1 MANSTH
7 ETGVTPPNVAL
18 LSRVPFLRD
27 ASVEVLENL
36 AENTLERRYA
46 AFEPISQQEEF
57 AHSMFIVVSGR
68 VSLHAVR
75 SNGLKI
81 PLGTLTLPG
90 EFFGEEVLLGRG
102 IRLATAIADTDTV
115 LLEVEQRKFALLA
128 RKTQGAAEAL
138 EHTYHQRAIS
148 TFVLMHPYLSQLA
161 PQLVS
166 RLIHGATMVTYQK
179 DEFPV
184 RQGDAA
190 NQVMLIADGVLK
202 ALRKADDGRLSVLAY
217 FNSGDIVGSHDPPQ
231 RPYNLTALGKA
242 EIIFI
247 PKAAFDELE
256 FSAPEIYARFG
267 KDRMS
272 RTGIMQ
278 NAGQTIFG
286 SAEALFQEGMEVESL
301 LIIDLDRC
309 VRCGN
314 CVRACH
320 TRHSYTRLDRRGPI
334 FRRRKS
340 LESKEHEHLLIPSS
354 CRHCRDPECMI
365 GCPTGAIARHPNG
378 EVEINENCVGCDN
391 CARKCTYG
399 NITMRPIPVAEQRDG
414 IVKQA
419 IKCNLCRGHRYSN
432 CVHECPRGALLRV
445 NPLEHFDE
453 LALVLAADQDR
464 EGGQGLSTRRKL
476 PKRSRRPTTALVI
489 SALILIICSG
499 SITAAHLWKGSS
511 YLSSSSL
518 GIAFGIIGAS
528 CILFA
533 LLLGA
538 RKKLSNHGLGRLE
551 SWTQLHMTF
560 GGIGFVASL
569 AHADYTVA
577 GIGTT
582 LLMLLFSVEIITGIA
597 GQALYSVVPKIL
609 THIEKTGTSKL
620 IEDLY
625 DEQNEIHQGLEQI
638 LTKQPSMVRNL
649 APSLKKLAG
658 SPRRR
663 YSKKFNAPQHVAS
676 LIADLQLPAELQNHR
691 ATIERVLSD
700 YCKLA
705 DTVAQIRLHRVL
717 KQWLFVHIAT
727 SAALVTVLLLHIT
740 TMLPI
745 IW

>member
-7 ETGVTPPNVAL
+7 ETGATAPHVAL
-18 LSRVPFLRD
+18 LSQVPFLSA
-27 ASVEVLENL
+27 ASSEVLENL
-36 AENTLERRYA
+36 AENTLVRRYVA
-46 AFEPISQQEEF
+46 NEPISQQEEF
-57 AHSMFIVVSGR
+57 GHSMFILVSGR

-75 SNGLKI
+75 SDGISI
-81 PLGTLTLPG
+81 PLGTLTRPG
-90 EFFGEEVLLGRG
+90 EFFGEEALLGRG
-102 IRLATAIADTDTV
+102 IRLATSVADTETI

-128 RKTQGAAEAL
+128 RKTSGASDAL
-138 EHTYHQRAIS
+138 QHTYHQRSIS
-148 TFVLMHPYLSQLA
+148 TFIQMHPYLSQLPA
-161 PQLVS
+161 QQAT
-166 RLIHGATMVTYQK
+166 RLIAGATMANYQK
-179 DEFPV
+179 DELPV

-190 NQVMLIADGVLK
+190 SHVMLIADGVLK
-202 ALRKADDGRLSVLAY
+202 ALRATDDGRLSVLAY
-217 FNSGDIVGSHDPPQ
+217 FNSGDVVGSHDPPQ

-242 EIIFI
+242 EVIFI

-256 FSAPEIYARFG
+256 FTAPQVYARFG

-272 RTGIMQ
+272 RTGIME
-278 NAGQTIFG
+278 NAGKTIFG

-320 TRHSYTRLDRRGPI
+320 TRHEYTRLDRRGPI

-391 CARKCTYG
+391 CARKCPYG
-399 NITMRPIPVAEQRDG
+399 NITMRPIPEAEQKDN

-419 IKCNLCRGHRYSN
+419 IKCNLCRGYKYSN

-464 EGGQGLSTRRKL
+464 EGQGSSSRRKV
-476 PKRSRRPTTALVI
+476 PKRSSRPMTTLVVSALLLLLCAAGITTAHLLAPESY
-489 SALILIICSG
+489 SASTPLGLG
-499 SITAAHLWKGSS
+499 F
-511 YLSSSSL
+511 
-518 GIAFGIIGAS
+518 GIAAAA
-528 CILFA
+528 CIVFA
-533 LLLGA
+533 LMLGA

-560 GGIGFVASL
+560 GGIGFVAAL
-569 AHADYTVA
+569 AHADYGVA

-582 LLMLLFSVEIITGIA
+582 LLMLLFAVEVITGIA
-597 GQALYSVVPKIL
+597 GQLLYTIVPKLL
-609 THIEKTGTSKL
+609 THLEKAGNSKL

-625 DEQNEIHQGLEQI
+625 DERNELREGLREI
-638 LTKQPSMVRNL
+638 LIKQPAEVRAF
-649 APSLKKLAG
+649 APRLRKLAG
-658 SPRRR
+658 APRRR
-663 YSKKFNAPQHVAS
+663 YRRSFDGTEHRNALLANLP
-676 LIADLQLPAELQNHR
+676 LQEHLLHHQAIL
-691 ATIERVLSD
+691 ERVLSD
-700 YCKLA
+700 ECKLA

-717 KQWLFVHIAT
+717 KHWLFVHLAT
-727 SAALVTVLLLHIT
+727 SAALVTVLILHIV

-745 IW
+745 VW

>member
-1 MANSTH
+1 MANSTI
-7 ETGVTPPNVAL
+7 ETGATAPHVAL
-18 LSRVPFLRD
+18 LSQVPFLSA
-27 ASVEVLENL
+27 ASMEVLENL
-36 AENTLERRYA
+36 AENTLVRRYSA
-46 AFEPISQQEEF
+46 YEPISQQEEF
-57 AHSMFIVVSGR
+57 AHSMFILVSGS

-75 SNGLKI
+75 SDSVSI
-81 PLGTLTLPG
+81 PLGTLTRPG
-90 EFFGEEVLLGRG
+90 EFFGEEALLGRG
-102 IRLATAIADTDTV
+102 IRLATAVADSDTI

-128 RKTQGAAEAL
+128 RRTAGAGEAL
-138 EHTYHQRAIS
+138 QQSYHQRSIS
-148 TFVLMHPYLSQLA
+148 TFIQMHPYLSQLA
-161 PQLVS
+161 PGQAS
-166 RLIHGATMVTYQK
+166 RLIEGATMATYQK
-179 DEFPV
+179 DELPV
-184 RQGDAA
+184 RQGDPASH
-190 NQVMLIADGVLK
+190 VMLIADGVLK
-202 ALRKADDGRLSVLAY
+202 ALRATHDGRLSVLAY
-217 FNSGDIVGSHDPPQ
+217 FNSGDVVGSHDPAQ

-242 EIIFI
+242 EVIFI

-256 FSAPEIYARFG
+256 FSSPQVYARFG

-272 RTGIMQ
+272 RTGIME

-320 TRHSYTRLDRRGPI
+320 TRHDYTRLDRRGPI

-340 LESKEHEHLLIPSS
+340 LASKEHEHLLIPSS

-391 CARKCTYG
+391 CARKCPYG
-399 NITMRPIPVAEQRDG
+399 NITMRPIPEAEQKDN

-419 IKCNLCRGHRYSN
+419 IKCNLCRGYKYSN

-464 EGGQGLSTRRKL
+464 EQGSSTRRKV
-476 PKRSRRPTTALVI
+476 PKRSSRPMTTLVI
-489 SALILIICSG
+489 SALL
-499 SITAAHLWKGSS
+499 LLFSS
-511 YLSSSSL
+511 A
-518 GIAFGIIGAS
+518 GIAVAHFMAADTYSAATPLGLGFGIAGAA
-528 CILFA
+528 CIVFA
-533 LLLGA
+533 LMLGA

-560 GGIGFVASL
+560 GGIGFVAAL
-569 AHADYTVA
+569 AHADYSVS

-582 LLMLLFSVEIITGIA
+582 LLLLLFAFEIITGVT
-597 GQALYSVVPKIL
+597 GQLLYTRVPKLL
-609 THIEKTGTSKL
+609 THIEKAGNSKL

-625 DEQNEIHQGLEQI
+625 DERNELRVGLREI
-638 LTKQPSMVRNL
+638 LIKQPAVVRAFVPHL
-649 APSLKKLAG
+649 RKLAG

-663 YSKKFNAPQHVAS
+663 YSRRFDAAHHLTALLSGLPLQGNLQH
-676 LIADLQLPAELQNHR
+676 HR
-691 ATIERVLSD
+691 AVIERVLTD
-700 YCKLA
+700 HCKLS

-717 KQWLFVHIAT
+717 KQWLFIHLAT
-727 SAALVTVLLLHIT
+727 SAALFTVLVLHIA

-745 IW
+745 VW

>member
-7 ETGVTPPNVAL
+7 ETGATAPHVAL
-18 LSRVPFLRD
+18 LSQVPFLSD
-27 ASVEVLENL
+27 ASSEVLKNL
-36 AENTLERRYA
+36 AENTLVRRYTA
-46 AFEPISQQEEF
+46 YEPISQQEEF
-57 AHSMFIVVSGR
+57 AHSMFIVVSGS

-75 SNGLKI
+75 SDGVSI
-81 PLGTLTLPG
+81 PLGTLTRPG
-90 EFFGEEVLLGRG
+90 EFFGEEALLGRG
-102 IRLATAIADTDTV
+102 IRLATAVADTETV

-128 RKTQGAAEAL
+128 RKTSGASEAL
-138 EHTYHQRAIS
+138 EYTYHQRSII
-148 TFVLMHPYLSQLA
+148 TFIQMHPYLSQLPPGQA
-161 PQLVS
+161 S
-166 RLIHGATMVTYQK
+166 RLIAGATMATYQK
-179 DEFPV
+179 DELPV

-190 NQVMLIADGVLK
+190 TQVMLIADGVLK
-202 ALRKADDGRLSVLAY
+202 ALRTTDDGRLSVLAY
-217 FNSGDIVGSHDPPQ
+217 FNSGDVVGSHDPPQ
-231 RPYNLTALGKA
+231 RPYSLTALGKA
-242 EIIFI
+242 EVIFI

-256 FSAPEIYARFG
+256 FTAPQVYARFG

-272 RTGIMQ
+272 RTGIME

-320 TRHSYTRLDRRGPI
+320 TRHEYTRLDRRGPI

-340 LESKEHEHLLIPSS
+340 LSSKEHEHLLIPSS

-391 CARKCTYG
+391 CARKCPYG
-399 NITMRPIPVAEQRDG
+399 NITMRPIPEAEQKDN

-419 IKCNLCRGHRYSN
+419 IKCNLCRGHKYSN

-464 EGGQGLSTRRKL
+464 EGQGASTRRKL
-476 PKRSRRPTTALVI
+476 PKRSSRPMTTLVA
-489 SALILIICSG
+489 SVLLLLLFSG
-499 SITAAHLWKGSS
+499 GITAAHFMAPDSYSASS
-511 YLSSSSL
+511 PL
-518 GIAFGIIGAS
+518 GLGFGVVGAV
-528 CILFA
+528 CIVLA

-560 GGIGFVASL
+560 GGIGFVAAM
-569 AHADYTVA
+569 AHADYGVA

-582 LLMLLFSVEIITGIA
+582 LLMLLFALEIITGVI
-597 GQALYSVVPKIL
+597 GQLLYSNVPKIL
-609 THIEKTGTSKL
+609 THIEKSGNSKL

-625 DEQNEIHQGLEQI
+625 EERNELREGLRQI
-638 LTKQPSMVRNL
+638 LIKQPSEVRAFASTL
-649 APSLKKLAG
+649 RRLAG

-663 YSKKFNAPQHVAS
+663 YSRRFDAAQHQTFLLAN
-676 LIADLQLPAELQNHR
+676 LPLQGHLEHHR
-691 ATIERVLSD
+691 PVIERVLTD
-700 YCKLA
+700 HCKIS
-705 DTVAQIRLHRVL
+705 DTVAQIKLHRVL
-717 KQWLFVHIAT
+717 KQWLFLHLAT
-727 SAALVTVLLLHIT
+727 SAALVTVLILHVF

-745 IW
+745 VW